1 MKNNEQAKI
10 DSSKMYWDFRNLLRV
25 YIEKDNI
32 KKMYY
37 ARLYL
42 LYLAK
47 TNNLKLQIPSF
58 SEYAESLGEKGIGF
72 DLLLKDLLAIYEK
85 DQSNAKE
92 YLVLKKIK
100 DVFEMNHLDKELDDR
115 IFDEMSKLTIKEINN
130 IFSKNSLEFKKYSSR
145 ESDASLETINELVSE
160 ILKIKNNE
168 EILDLCSGNGDFL
181 ASLASENRN
190 LKLNGIEI
198 NKDIAIISEMRL
210 AVLSGNDAEIIV
222 GDGLT
227 YNFDKKFDKIF
238 CDYPLGVRIDNIR
251 LNKLNNE
258 LFFPWKKNGLTS
270 DWMFLNKIVTLL
282 NPKGMAAMI
291 IGDGPLFKSMDKDYR
306 KDILDSKVVKFII
319 KLPSRI
325 LPYTNISP
333 NLLILSRENE
343 KDEIK
348 FVDATHEYIENNLK
362 EKQLNVNAIMNL
374 INGNNNDINKIK
386 IVKASEISGT
396 ADALLTVNSYVGEK
410 EPKYINPHLL
420 KEFIIDKY
428 RGYQLSAKEQAE
440 IEDINGD
447 YELLT
452 ISDIDEGIISNN
464 LLRINGNNNKYDRYL
479 LKSKDLVVSSKGT
492 RLKVAVV
499 EAENRK
505 IIPNGNLLVLRLDTE
520 KINPYYLQ
528 AFLNSRNGR
537 LALEKI
543 QTGAV
548 IISINPSR
556 IEQIKVSMINKKEQE
571 VFAKKYKQKIAEFV
585 SKQEKLKKLKKQ
597 IDNLFTNEIERKR
610 GDK

>member
-58 SEYAESLGEKGIGF
+58 SEYAESLGEKSIGF

-585 SKQEKLKKLKKQ
+585 SKQEKLKKLKEQ